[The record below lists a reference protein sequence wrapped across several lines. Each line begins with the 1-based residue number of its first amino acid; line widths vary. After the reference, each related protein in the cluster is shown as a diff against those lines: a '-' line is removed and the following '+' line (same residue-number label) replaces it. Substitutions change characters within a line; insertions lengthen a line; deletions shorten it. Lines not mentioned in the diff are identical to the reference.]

1 MLFALQAPTLIPK
14 NGWQLLLIATPATK
28 VVLLITAVLSL
39 YSWFAIA
46 LKGWQ
51 FIRLKAQ
58 ATRFFRGLEGAPK
71 LPDAYRVV
79 MKLPASPFTRLFRE
93 AMSFYNE
100 LIPGVVRDGPTA
112 KVSLTPTQL
121 EAFRMILGKEVSAE
135 RDAAARMVSSLA
147 TIGSVSPLLGLL
159 GTVLGVMD
167 AFVGMSQKGS
177 GNIAAVAPGIA
188 EALITTVAGIGAAI
202 PALMAYNFF
211 ANRLGR
217 FEGELEGFASGLV
230 GWMAREGWL

>member
-1 MLFALQAPTLIPK
+1 MLFALQAPSVIPR
-14 NGWQLLLIATPATK
+14 NGWQLLLIATPATQ
-28 VVLLITAVLSL
+28 VVLAVTAVLSL
-39 YSWFAIA
+39 YSWFVIV
-46 LKGWQ
+46 LKWWQ
-51 FIRLKAQ
+51 FRKLQSQ
-58 ATRFFRGLEGAPK
+58 ATRFFQGIEGAPK

-79 MKLPASPFTRLFRE
+79 MKLPASPFSRMFRE

-100 LIPGVVRDGPTA
+100 LVPGVVREGPTA
-112 KVSLTPTQL
+112 RVSLTPTQL
-121 EAFRMILGKEVSAE
+121 EALRMVLGKEVGTE
-135 RDAAARMVSSLA
+135 RDGAGRLVSSLA

-167 AFVGMSQKGS
+167 AFLGMGQKGS

-202 PALMAYNFF
+202 PALMAYNYF

-230 GWMAREGWL
+230 GWMAREGWI

>member
-1 MLFALQAPTLIPK
+1 MLFVLQAQPLIPK
-14 NGWQLLLIATPATK
+14 NGWQLLLIATPATQ
-28 VVLLITAVLSL
+28 VVLAVTAVLSL
-39 YSWFAIA
+39 YSWFVIA
-46 LKGWQ
+46 VKWWHFRKL
-51 FIRLKAQ
+51 RAQ
-58 ATRFFRGLEGAPK
+58 ASRFFQGIEGAPK
-71 LPDAYRVV
+71 LHDAYRVV
-79 MKLPASPFTRLFRE
+79 MKLPASPFSRVFRE

-100 LIPGVVRDGPTA
+100 LVPGVIREGPTA

-121 EAFRMILGKEVSAE
+121 EALRMILGKEVGAE
-135 RDAAARMVSSLA
+135 RDGAARLVTGLA

-167 AFVGMSQKGS
+167 AFLGMGQKGS

-202 PALMAYNFF
+202 PALMAYNYF

-217 FEGELEGFASGLV
+217 FEGELDGFANGLV